1 MTGAAIADGFNLLPH
16 RSQKRRALRRQRL
29 AILAAA
35 SLAGCAAVG
44 GVAGWDAFARMRLD
58 DRRIA
63 LEATLRTSSA
73 AIDEHARLL
82 HAEAERRRAREAA
95 QPLVAPRDRFLALL
109 DVLAD
114 APPRTDVVL
123 QRVSQRADEVE
134 LSALAPDS
142 QTASRWLKRLED
154 LRGVQSVEVVEMKR
168 HLEVSPSAKR
178 DAAAPSI
185 DRYEFTAL
193 VRYGAGERETAVVP
207 AKVSANGK
215 TRDSQTTSATKGNT
229 Q

>member
-142 QTASRWLKRLED
+142 QTAAYWLKRLEHV
-154 LRGVQSVEVVEMKR
+154 RGVETVEVTEMKR
-168 HLEVSPSAKR
+168 RAGAPTRGKRSASTLADER
-178 DAAAPSI
+178 SGH
-185 DRYEFTAL
+185 YEFIAL
-193 VRYGAGERETAVVP
+193 VRYAADPSRDA
-207 AKVSANGK
+207 SAASENRPVLAAAHG
-215 TRDSQTTSATKGNT
+215 RRP
-229 Q
+229 